1 MQFFE
6 PIRDRLHAEPLVDQ
20 VVAAIEQAIGN
31 QVLRAGMRLPSV
43 RAFARE
49 HGLSPFTVSAAYS
62 RLVAQNWLVARA
74 GSGYRVAARAAS
86 QDSSPPNRV
95 LDGWEPPRIGAAW
108 LLSDVF
114 ADHSIPIKSGCGW
127 LSPEWLDEASLRQAL
142 RQVARTP
149 INQLAGYG
157 HPYGYY
163 PLRESICQ
171 TLAGHGLPLGP
182 DQVLLTQ
189 GATQGLD
196 IVIRT
201 LLQPGD
207 VIAVELP
214 SYANILPI
222 LRLAGMKVRGISR
235 SEDGLALH
243 ELDALARQEDLK
255 ALFVTTVLHN
265 PTGTSLSMSNAF
277 RVLQLAEQYDF
288 RIIEDDVSRDL
299 LPDLGPMLAAMAGSV
314 RVIQVSGFS
323 KSIMPSMRVGYIAAD
338 AALIREFAKTKMA
351 LGLTTPEM
359 MERTVHQ
366 VLRQGRHRA
375 HLQRIQE
382 RLREAHDELC
392 GLMDEHGL
400 EVYARPRAGLF
411 LWARLPGAWRDHGAA
426 QLAQMALRD
435 GIWLAPGAYFDPTQ
449 ADTGW
454 VRFNVA
460 YSRHPALWIF
470 IRKAVRETPSTGV
483 RE

>member
-1 MQFFE
+1 MQFFQ
-6 PIRDRLHAEPLVDQ
+6 PVRDRKHAKSLVDQ
-20 VVAAIEQAIGN
+20 VVAAIEQAIRS
-31 QVLRAGMRLPSV
+31 QVLRSGMALPSV
-43 RAFARE
+43 RAFARV
-49 HGLSPFTVSAAYS
+49 HGVSPFTVSAAYS
-62 RLVAQNWLVARA
+62 RLVAQNWLVARPGA
-74 GSGYRVAARAAS
+74 GYRVAARPVS
-86 QDSSPPNRV
+86 NDVSSSARA
-95 LDGWEPPRIGAAW
+95 LDGWVPPALGAAW
-108 LLSDVF
+108 LLADVF

-127 LSPEWLDEASLRQAL
+127 LPPEWLDEAGLRQAL
-142 RQVARTP
+142 CQVARTP
-149 INQLAGYG
+149 VNQLAGYG

-171 TLAGHGLPLGP
+171 ALAAHGLPLVP

-214 SYANILPI
+214 SYANILPT
-222 LRLAGMKVRGISR
+222 LRLAGLKVCGISR
-235 SEDGLALH
+235 NEDGLALN
-243 ELDALARQEDLK
+243 ELDALAQQEDLK

-277 RVLQLAEQYDF
+277 RVLQLAEQHDF

-299 LPDLGPMLAAMAGSV
+299 LPDLGPMLAAMAGAG

-338 AALIREFAKTKMA
+338 AALVREFAKTKMA

-359 MERTVHQ
+359 MERTVYQ

-382 RLREAHDELC
+382 RLRDAHDELC

-400 EVYARPRAGLF
+400 EIYARPRAGLF
-411 LWARLPGAWRDHGAA
+411 LWARLPGAWREQGAA
-426 QLAQMALRD
+426 QLAEMALRD
-435 GIWLAPGAYFDPTQ
+435 GIWLAPGAYFDPEQ
-449 ADTGW
+449 AHTGW

-460 YSRHPALWIF
+460 YSRHTALWKF
-470 IRKAVRETPSTGV
+470 ILKALQASP
-483 RE
+483 